1 MNKFSRRRFLR
12 GVIPIPF
19 LMTIPNSK
27 SSASIETKKSKLL
40 DAPEDKPVRII
51 PHQAPSIITNSVK
64 DILREGNAS
73 LRKHFGAVGDGD
85 TDDTK
90 AFEDWWGC
98 LIDLSHDRMSAS
110 TDEIPFML
118 QKGPLLNIE
127 SGVFIYSGKGLGF
140 TNSSSLVLNVSGE
153 SPLSTKIIINND
165 SYLFDM
171 DKNPV
176 YTYLCNLTVH
186 GGSGLVRFKSKD
198 RATTGIHLFKNLRA
212 SRYRVCAISNNS
224 IDMPYF
230 RVDSCIFYGDISG
243 SAIGVCV
250 SGYSAGGYI
259 SNCIFSDNLYGVKL
273 AVTDDGH
280 NINGP
285 ATPYNIVQND
295 FYRTGSLGKKN
306 SYDIWIE
313 PGRTSNNAGRG
324 IIFSRNKFGQE
335 FLYKQDCHVLIA
347 DSAFSVG
354 SNLNGDRHH
363 SVTESKGF
371 VSGLRFES
379 NNVNSNFNGYT
390 APFIKT
396 YSPNVGNN
404 YFCDIYDNGMPDN
417 IVYFSNSIKNSE
429 LNNLSRSN
437 YFDAG
442 QCLPLQKGDVP
453 RLLSN
458 RDDVF
463 KVHDPLG
470 YYCGHPQVP
479 SNYGVYPKL
488 NFSWLYNEPTE
499 KLVCIDS
506 TRASVD
512 NSYGGRNEASIIS
525 TKSTKSRVYT
535 VINHQQPSL
544 THWIDFELKRYE
556 LNTASIVSLEITDV
570 MGEVIHLR
578 RNILLSL
585 VPRWQRVV
593 LSFVPSNSSPY
604 KIILRVH
611 GGKKKTFVVGNF
623 NVYVNEG
630 PINTGHNEGERMTW
644 NLQHEVHGNI
654 HEWYD
659 SEGFK
664 RAKVGTPEHDKDGV
678 VISLN
683 KIISNFKSV

>member
-27 SSASIETKKSKLL
+27 SNGEIETKNNKLPCVP
-40 DAPEDKPVRII
+40 DNKPDHMISA
-51 PHQAPSIITNSVK
+51 QAPAVITHSVK

-73 LRKHFGAVGDGD
+73 LRKHFGAVGDGK
-85 TDDTK
+85 TDDTQ
-90 AFEDWWGC
+90 AFEDWWDC
-98 LIDLSHDRMSAS
+98 LIDVSHDRKRAS

-118 QKGPLLNIE
+118 QKGPMLNIE
-127 SGVFIYSGKGLGF
+127 NGVFIYSGKGLGF
-140 TNSSSLVLNVSGE
+140 TSSSSLVLNVSGE
-153 SPLSTKIIINND
+153 SPLSTKIIISND

-176 YTYLCNLTVH
+176 YTNLCNLTVH

-280 NINGP
+280 NVNGP

-295 FYRTGSLGKKN
+295 FYRTGSLVKKN

-313 PGRTSNNAGRG
+313 PGKTSSNSGRG
-324 IIFSRNKFGQE
+324 IVFSRNKFGQE
-335 FLYKQDCHVLIA
+335 YLYKQDCHILIA
-347 DSAFSVG
+347 DSVPNNGA
-354 SNLNGDRHH
+354 NLNGDRHH
-363 SVTESKGF
+363 SVVESDGF

-396 YSPNVGNN
+396 FSSNIGNN
-404 YFCDIYDNGMPDN
+404 YFSDIYDNGMPDN
-417 IVYFSNSIKNSE
+417 IILFSSSIKKME

-437 YFDAG
+437 YFDAA
-442 QCLPLQKGDVP
+442 QCLPLQKGDTP
-453 RLLSN
+453 KLLSN
-458 RDDVF
+458 MDDVF

-479 SNYGVYPKL
+479 GDYGICPKL
-488 NFSWLYNEPTE
+488 NFQWLYNEPTS
-499 KLVCIDS
+499 KLVYVDS
-506 TRASVD
+506 IRDPVD
-512 NSYGGRNEASIIS
+512 NSYGGKGEASIVS
-525 TKSTKSRVYT
+525 TKSAKARVYT
-535 VINHQQPSL
+535 VINHQQPGL
-544 THWIDFELKRYE
+544 IHWIDFDLKRSD
-556 LNTASIVSLEITDV
+556 LNAAPVVSLEITDV
-570 MGEVIHLR
+570 MDRVIHLR
-578 RNILLSL
+578 RNVLLSMI
-585 VPRWQRVV
+585 PKWQHVV

-604 KIILRVH
+604 KITLRVR
-611 GGKKKTFVVGNF
+611 GGKEKTFLVGNF

-630 PINTGHNEGERMTW
+630 PINTGHNEGERMVW

-664 RAKVGTPEHDKDGV
+664 RAKIGTPDHDKDGV

-683 KIISNFKSV
+683 KIT